1 MTSSDGHASSA
12 GLETCLRC
20 KKAVKGTEAGL
31 ECDLCHYWF
40 HTKCEGVA
48 AEVYKALQKFE
59 EAVKAGKTHSAIK
72 WYCDSC
78 SRTVEGVNR
87 RLEELER
94 GQAKLM
100 EELEKLRGKQAEMEG
115 KWTGP
120 RDDESVVVVE
130 RNNKL
135 LSLPVRQEINEAL
148 DVEKRKDMIVVQGI
162 KEDEDVEE
170 KVGMIMEE
178 LGLKKGYT
186 VVGRIGGMRKRG
198 VEELATESDKSR
210 LISVK
215 MESVADKWRVIAD
228 SRKLSSSTSL
238 KDIFISPDLTRK
250 QAKED
255 RKLRLKLKEIRAKG
269 DFPDGVKISRG
280 RIVGRVDGHTIYDPT
295 V

>member
-12 GLETCLRC
+12 GLESCLRC

-40 HTKCEGVA
+40 HTKCEGVS
-48 AEVYKALQKFE
+48 AEVYRALQKFE

-78 SRTVEGVNR
+78 SRTVEGVNK

-94 GQAKLM
+94 GQVKLI

-115 KWTGP
+115 KWVSP
-120 RDDESVVVVE
+120 RDDESVVAVE

-135 LSLPVRQEINEAL
+135 LPLPVRQEINEAL
-148 DVEKRKDMIVVQGI
+148 EVEKRKDMIVIRGI
-162 KEDEDVEE
+162 KESEDVEE
-170 KVGMIMEE
+170 KVGIIMEE
-178 LGLKKGYT
+178 LGFKKGYH
-186 VVGRIGGMRKRG
+186 VVGRIGGVKKRG
-198 VEELATESDKSR
+198 EEDLAVENGKSR
-210 LISVK
+210 LISLR
-215 MESVADKWRVIAD
+215 MDSVADKWRVIAD
-228 SRKLSSSTSL
+228 SRKLSSSTCL

-250 QAKED
+250 QAEED
-255 RKLRLKLKEIRAKG
+255 RKLRLKLKEIRTKG
-269 DFPDGVKISRG
+269 DFPEGVKISKG

-295 V
+295 A